1 MTIKQTSQFLPEEH
15 RIISEWLKVEPVEE
29 IPADLNSETAL
40 NNLGLD
46 NDEVRIHSNTDY
58 AVAAILLERVQG
70 RLPQWASVR
79 EDAVTLGRQLRDKG
93 AERVI
98 EMTPRHLFTLNWAD
112 SGPGFSW
119 PEDYNVT
126 FVPVYDVFIVTGS
139 VDSTDIYGVTDF
151 ALGHFPKEEDLLAA
165 SGEIIFQEWKE
176 LATSYGQHRWA
187 YLFGEGLMDT
197 AAAQSLADRL
207 WDPDGEPLPEPEIAD
222 DAA

>member
-15 RIISEWLKVEPVEE
+15 RVISEWLKVEPVEE
-29 IPADLNSETAL
+29 IPADLDSETAL
-40 NNLGLD
+40 KNLGLD
-46 NDEVRIHSNTDY
+46 NDEVSIHSNIDY

-70 RLPQWASVR
+70 RLPQWASVKDDSVTFGR
-79 EDAVTLGRQLRDKG
+79 ELRDKG

-98 EMTPRHLFTLNWAD
+98 EMTPRNLFTLNWAD

-151 ALGHFPKEEDLLAA
+151 ALGHFPKGEDLLAA

-176 LATSYGQHRWA
+176 LVSSYDQHRWA
-187 YLFGEGLMDT
+187 YLFGEGLMNT
-197 AAAQSLADRL
+197 AAAESLADRL
-207 WDPDGEPLPEPEIAD
+207 WDPDGEPLPEREIAD
-222 DAA
+222 GAD